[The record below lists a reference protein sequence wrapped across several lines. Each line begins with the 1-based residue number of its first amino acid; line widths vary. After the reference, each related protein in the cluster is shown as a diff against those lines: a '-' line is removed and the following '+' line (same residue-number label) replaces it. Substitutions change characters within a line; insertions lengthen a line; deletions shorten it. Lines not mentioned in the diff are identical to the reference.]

1 MSFISFLGV
10 LALAGIIV
18 NDSVVLISTYNRL
31 VRIEGIPPGQA
42 VYQAGIRRFRPI
54 MMTTLTTAI
63 GLAPLIF
70 QKSVGGQFLVPIA
83 VSIAFGLLF
92 GTFLTLILLPC
103 VLSLMADF
111 GIWWKSRREEKR
123 MARQRTSLVSEAAIV
138 MIQA

>member
-1 MSFISFLGV
+1 
-10 LALAGIIV
+10 
-18 NDSVVLISTYNRL
+18 
-31 VRIEGIPPGQA
+31 
-42 VYQAGIRRFRPI
+42 
-54 MMTTLTTAI
+54 MMTTLTTSI

-111 GIWWKSRREEKR
+111 GIWWKSRREEQR
-123 MARQRTSLVSEAAIV
+123 MARSRTTLISEAAIV
-138 MIQA
+138 MNQE